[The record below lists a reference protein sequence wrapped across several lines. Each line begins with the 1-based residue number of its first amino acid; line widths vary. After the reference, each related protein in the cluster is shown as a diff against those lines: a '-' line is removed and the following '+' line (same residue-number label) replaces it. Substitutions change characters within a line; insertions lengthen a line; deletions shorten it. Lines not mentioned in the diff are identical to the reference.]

1 MKKVVIVATGGTI
14 AMKKNEAGKSIP
26 AVTGEGLISSVP
38 GIRDIA
44 DFEVVNFSNFASC
57 NMKPEN
63 LLKLANKIKDILKN
77 KNISGIVITHGTDT
91 IEDSAFF
98 LELTIDDERPIIFT
112 AAQRDASEFD
122 SDGPRNIK
130 NSAKI
135 AIDDCAKNR
144 GIMVS
149 LNEEIFGALY
159 VHKSHTSNVKTFDS
173 GNMGIIGYVDI
184 DRICFYNN
192 HRSKIKFQIPENFPK
207 VVPILAY
214 TGITSDIID
223 FYIKNG
229 AEGIVI
235 EAFGR
240 GNVPPEL
247 EEGIIMAI
255 EQRIPVVITS
265 RCHNGRVLPV
275 YSYRG
280 GSSRLKDF
288 GCIFSEGIS
297 TSKSRLLLGLALT
310 QTNDHLKIQD
320 IFNKIA
326 C

>member
-14 AMKKNEAGKSIP
+14 AMKKNDAGKSVP
-26 AVTGEGLISSVP
+26 AVSGEELISSIP
-38 GIRDIA
+38 GIREIA

-63 LLKLANKIKDILKN
+63 LLKLANNIKDILKDED
-77 KNISGIVITHGTDT
+77 ISGIIVTHGTDT

-98 LELTIDDERPIIFT
+98 LELTIDNERPIIFT

-122 SDGPRNIK
+122 SDGPRNII
-130 NSAKI
+130 NAARI
-135 AIDDCAKNR
+135 AIDEGAKNR
-144 GIMVS
+144 GVMVS

-159 VHKSHTSNVKTFDS
+159 VSKKHTSNVRTFSS
-173 GNMGIIGYVDI
+173 GNMGIIGYADV

-192 HRSKIKFQIPENFPK
+192 QRSRLKFDIPENFPK

-214 TGITSDIID
+214 TGMTSDIIE
-223 FYIKNG
+223 FCIKNG
-229 AEGIVI
+229 ANGIVI

-247 EEGIIMAI
+247 EDAIIMAI
-255 EQRIPVVITS
+255 EKKVPVVITS
-265 RCHNGRVLPV
+265 RCHNGRVLPI
-275 YSYRG
+275 YSYKG

-288 GCIFSEGIS
+288 GCIFSGGIS
-297 TSKSRLLLGLALT
+297 TAKSRLLLGLALT
-310 QTNDHLKIQD
+310 QTNEHLKIQD
-320 IFNKIA
+320 IFNKVI